1 MSARLEFLGYATDYI
16 DDANRDFKTVLE
28 ACLDEIKR
36 DGKTDMSDKQ
46 DSLEA
51 AENNLKAG
59 LRMLEIFKKGDT
71 ENGSS

>member
-28 ACLDEIKR
+28 ACLDEIER
-36 DGKTDMSDKQ
+36 DGETDLDSKQ
-46 DSLEA
+46 DDLQR
-51 AENNLKAG
+51 AESSLKAG